1 MYYGLMSHTLSFSDD
16 DCMDEPVPRRQ
27 REAAPPAPPRLR
39 RADRFQ
45 MLMRPCSLE
54 ELLPRDHDAR
64 TVWSVVSSW
73 DLSQFL
79 DTIRA
84 RGEDPGR
91 AATDPRILIAL
102 WLYAATQGVASA
114 RELDRLCRQSD
125 PYRWICGD
133 VSINYHTLSDFRVG
147 HKEALDNLLTQMLT
161 VLIHAEVVSVERIA
175 QDGTRVRVS
184 AGTSS
189 FKRRDTLEQARQ
201 KAQAHLKI
209 IERQAE
215 RLEDETTTR
224 KKKAQHRAAKE
235 KLERIEEALKQL
247 AEVERAKAEQKDKP
261 SKKNEPRASTT
272 DPDTRFMRMPDR
284 GTRPAL
290 NVQLAVDTGSRA
302 IVGSDVT
309 NAGSDAGL
317 SEPMREGVQE
327 RTDQKVKEQLIDGG
341 FVKLEA
347 IDQAAAAGTTVY
359 MPVPKS
365 RKKGCDPHQP
375 KKGDS
380 ESVAAWRKRMGTDE
394 AKAIYKERGSTI
406 ETVNGEL
413 KASGGL
419 GQFNVRGLEKTRCVV
434 LWVWSVLAYNMVHFG
449 STLVGLV
456 R

>member
-1 MYYGLMSHTLSFSDD
+1 MSYTLPFSDD
-16 DCMDEPVPRRQ
+16 DCVDDLIPRRQ

-39 RADRFQ
+39 RAERRQ

-54 ELLPRDHDAR
+54 DLLPGDHDAR
-64 TVWSVVSSW
+64 TIWGVVSSW
-73 DLSQFL
+73 DLSLFL
-79 DTIRA
+79 ETIRA

-91 AATDPRILIAL
+91 AATDPCILIAL

-114 RELDRLCRQSD
+114 RELDRLCRESD
-125 PYRWICGD
+125 PYRWICGG
-133 VSINYHTLSDFRVG
+133 VSMNYHTLSDFRVG
-147 HKEALDNLLTQMLT
+147 HKEALDGLLTQMLT
-161 VLIHAEVVSVERIA
+161 VLIQAQVVSVERIA

-184 AGTSS
+184 AGAGS

-201 KAQAHLKI
+201 KADAHLKI
-209 IERQAE
+209 IERQAD
-215 RLEDETTTR
+215 RLEETTVR

-247 AEVERAKAEQKDKP
+247 TEVERAKAEQKDKP
-261 SKKNEPRASTT
+261 SKNNEPRASTT

-290 NVQLAVDTGSRA
+290 NVQLAVDTDSRA

-327 RTDQKVKEQLIDGG
+327 RTDQKVNEQLLDGG

-347 IDQAAAAGTTVY
+347 IDQAAADGTAVY

-365 RKKGCDPHQP
+365 RKKGCDPHLP

-380 ESVAAWRKRMGTDE
+380 ESVAAWRERMGTDE
-394 AKAIYKERGSTI
+394 AKAIYKERSSTI
-406 ETVNGEL
+406 ETVNAEL
-413 KASGGL
+413 KTQRGL
-419 GQFNVRGLEKTRCVV
+419 VQFNVRGLDKTRCVV
-434 LWVWSVLAYNMVHFG
+434 LWSVLAYNMVHFG
-449 STLVGLV
+449 STLMELV

>member
-1 MYYGLMSHTLSFSDD
+1 MYYALMSHTLAFSVD
-16 DCMDEPVPRRQ
+16 DCLDEPVPRRQ

-39 RADRFQ
+39 RAERRQ

-54 ELLPRDHDAR
+54 ELLPDDHDAR

-73 DLSQFL
+73 DLGLFL
-79 DTIRA
+79 ETIRA

-91 AATDPRILIAL
+91 AATDPCILIAL

-114 RELDRLCRQSD
+114 RELDRLCRESD
-125 PYRWICGD
+125 PYRWICGG
-133 VSINYHTLSDFRVG
+133 VSMNYHTLSDFRVG
-147 HKEALDNLLTQMLT
+147 HKEALDGLLTQMLT
-161 VLIHAEVVSVERIA
+161 VLIQAQVVSVDRIA

-184 AGTSS
+184 AGAGS

-201 KAQAHLKI
+201 KAEAHLKI
-209 IERQAE
+209 IERQAD
-215 RLEDETTTR
+215 RLEETTVR

-247 AEVERAKAEQKDKP
+247 AEVEQAKAEQKDKP

-284 GTRPAL
+284 GTRPAF

-302 IVGSDVT
+302 IVDSDVT

-317 SEPMREGVQE
+317 SEPMREGVKK
-327 RTDQKVKEQLIDGG
+327 RTDQKVNEQLLDGG

-347 IDQAAAAGTTVY
+347 IDQAAADGTTVY

-380 ESVAAWRKRMGTDE
+380 EAVATWRERMGTDE
-394 AKAIYKERGSTI
+394 AKAIYKERSSTI
-406 ETVNGEL
+406 ETVNAEL
-413 KASGGL
+413 KTQRGL
-419 GQFNVRGLEKTRCVV
+419 GQFNVRGLAKTRCVV
-434 LWVWSVLAYNMVHFG
+434 LWSVLAYNMVHFG
-449 STLVGLV
+449 STLVELV